1 MKALFTSLLFS
12 LTIASSSQTL
22 VSISI
27 IPNTTTIGI
36 GTKLRFKA
44 IGTYSNNTTQDITST
59 AVWLSS
65 QTPNATISNAAGSW
79 GEVTG
84 ISAGTT
90 VISAIVNPVTGNSGT
105 ITIVAD
111 ADGDGQPD
119 ATDNCRYVPNVSQSD
134 LDTDGIGDLCD
145 CTISTPDPTAIYCT
159 GLVIYPF
166 PGSTVIPGNTV
177 TFYSTLNT
185 GPGNTY
191 FITPTYQW
199 TKNSTPVG
207 ANSPE
212 YADNNLNH
220 GDIIQCTVSTGP
232 DCVAG
237 SPQMSNQVVITN
249 PLSVGNV
256 GIGVVNP
263 VTKLDVEGGIR
274 TKHSG
279 TFVTGSLTINVPVTI
294 SITIP
299 AVPNGWDFK
308 NTVVVV
314 SNVDGIIGT
323 VQQAKL
329 TSLTNIDVQF
339 LPAATGTARLNWV
352 ILKL

>member
-1 MKALFTSLLFS
+1 MKPLFTLLLLSLS
-12 LTIASSSQTL
+12 IASGSQTL

-27 IPNTTTIGI
+27 IPNTADVCINTNF
-36 GTKLRFKA
+36 RFKA
-44 IGTYSNNTTQDITST
+44 IGTYSNNTTQDITN
-59 AVWLSS
+59 AVTWSSS

-79 GEVTG
+79 GQATG
-84 ISAGTT
+84 VATGST
-90 VISAIVNPVTGNSGT
+90 VISATANSVTGNTGT
-105 ITIVAD
+105 INIIAD

-119 ATDNCRYVPNVSQSD
+119 QTDNCQYLSNVSQSD
-134 LDTDGIGDLCD
+134 LDADGIGDACD
-145 CTISTPDPTAIYCT
+145 CTINASNPGTIYCT
-159 GLVIYPF
+159 NVVIYPF
-166 PGSTVIPGNTV
+166 PGSTILPGNTI

-185 GPGNTY
+185 GIGNTY
-191 FITPTYQW
+191 FITPQYQW
-199 TKNSTPVG
+199 TKNGNPVG

-212 YADNNLNH
+212 YADNTLIQ
-220 GDIIQCTVSTGP
+220 GDIIQCTITTGP

-237 SPQMSNQVVITN
+237 NTQASNQVTITN
-249 PLSVGNV
+249 PPSVGNV
-256 GIGVVNP
+256 GIGVATP

-314 SNVDGIIGT
+314 SNVDGVIGT